1 MSRQSARVSE
11 LEYREM
17 GHKEPARLHLV
28 DIGRQREEND
38 ALEQMRREIERAR
51 EVSAVE
57 VEARVAR
64 EVEAERE
71 AMTRQVAVALKRLE
85 EERRRYF
92 AGVEQEVVRLAL
104 GIARKILQ
112 REAELDPTLLA
123 ALVRIALER
132 METGSGVR
140 VRVSPREVERW
151 RSMADATWDVV
162 EDAML
167 APGDCVVET
176 AMGKANFGFEAQ
188 LADVEETLQRLM
200 SQRIGIA

>member
-1 MSRQSARVSE
+1 
-11 LEYREM
+11 
-17 GHKEPARLHLV
+17 
-28 DIGRQREEND
+28 
-38 ALEQMRREIERAR
+38 
-51 EVSAVE
+51 
-57 VEARVAR
+57 VAR

-151 RSMADATWDVV
+151 RSMAEATWDVV